1 MLPMDAH
8 ADFTQMSADLKTR
21 LSYAMM
27 KVSHGWQSR
36 SLDEVESLASRAASP
51 ASSSSTI
58 HLRKGSSSSPRL
70 GASSSAAQVHFAP
83 DTVMNRRKSN
93 SPPESSDK
101 PGLAPP
107 APIQPATSNGNTRR
121 NANPRAT
128 PALLSHSHSA
138 SPHSHHPSAP
148 APVDT
153 GVHSLSQPTRP
164 TDSSLYSPHHNVR
177 DQDAIDALLFMS
189 SPGNSANMKHAF
201 SPSVSPAPQQ
211 GPIRSNINRHALPSG
226 PRRGLPGQRPQ
237 YPQKKVGFEKSPL
250 MPPPDSPMDLDSPQQ
265 YHSPKQWTPKRR
277 ANGTSG
283 HFRGALSLPSGLG
296 VGGGRT
302 RKSLRDEDIERI
314 LDHAAADSSDDE
326 EIQLPA
332 RQNSVARPVGI

>member
-1 MLPMDAH
+1 
-8 ADFTQMSADLKTR
+8 MSADLKTR
-21 LSYAMM
+21 LTYAMM

-36 SLDEVESLASRAASP
+36 SLDEVESLASRGGSP

-70 GASSSAAQVHFAP
+70 GAAVHFAP
-83 DTVMNRRKSN
+83 DPVTHRRKSN
-93 SPPESSDK
+93 SPPGQTNK
-101 PGLAPP
+101 PMLAPP
-107 APIQPATSNGNTRR
+107 APIQPAKPGTNARR
-121 NANPRAT
+121 NPHPRTT
-128 PALLSHSHSA
+128 PALLNHSHSA
-138 SPHSHHPSAP
+138 SAGSPQSPGLAP
-148 APVDT
+148 PADI
-153 GVHSLSQPTRP
+153 GGHSLSQPTRP
-164 TDSSLYSPHHNVR
+164 TDNPMYSPHHNVR
-177 DQDAIDALLFMS
+177 DQDAIEALLFMS

-211 GPIRSNINRHALPSG
+211 DPARSNTSRHALPSG
-226 PRRGLPGQRPQ
+226 PRRGLPGTRPS

-250 MPPPDSPMDLDSPQQ
+250 MHPPHSPMDVDSPQP
-265 YHSPKQWTPKRR
+265 YHSPNQWTPKRR

-296 VGGGRT
+296 VGGGTT

-332 RQNSVARPVGI
+332 RQNGVARAVGI